1 MSGPDWLTARPVAH
15 RGLHDASRG
24 IIENTPSAVTAAI
37 AGGYAVEVDLQIT
50 AEGEAMLHH
59 DSRLGRLTEGDGR
72 LDTMTAV
79 ALRSVAFRA
88 TADRMISLGELCNL
102 IAGRA
107 TLLLELK
114 SRYDGDPRLPLR
126 VAQVL
131 QGYAGPVAVMSFDPL
146 QIAIFREAAPR
157 LLRGLVAER
166 HYRPGYQD
174 HASLRDATTYLRRI
188 VTSRPQFLAY
198 SIRDLPSPPP
208 VIARYGLGLSLLT
221 WTVRSDDERRTAAR
235 WADQMIFEGF
245 RP

>member
-50 AEGEAMLHH
+50 ADGEAMLHH

-221 WTVRSDDERRTAAR
+221 WTVRNDDERRTAAR

>member
-50 AEGEAMLHH
+50 ADGEAMLHH